1 MSFQTCSPEILDL
14 FLSHAVGGN
23 GDRMSLTALIDIGRI
38 GRAFS
43 LARDIDQILSERKFR
58 KLLKSKGWP
67 EDLVRSAMAAWTF
80 FTSNASDRKGIL
92 RDLSEADRD
101 MAIANM
107 IRIIDIA
114 FQDDELASAAIKNAT
129 VRDTFQRELSRI
141 APIAESFLR
150 ERWATKDGE
159 VLPTETDKAEN
170 LGLWL
175 IAATKN
181 PDDDPDGTRVA
192 LAKIW
197 AETGKM
203 SLAVKDDRLG
213 AALGSLM
220 VAINNLREGLD
231 LASQGDPNYKG
242 YTESFVAHLSNWER
256 QMRDLK
262 DSR

>member
-1 MSFQTCSPEILDL
+1 
-14 FLSHAVGGN
+14 
-23 GDRMSLTALIDIGRI
+23 MSLTALIDIGRI

-80 FTSNASDRKGIL
+80 FTSNESDRKRIL
-92 RDLSEADRD
+92 RDLSEADREI
-101 MAIANM
+101 AIANM
-107 IRIIDIA
+107 IRIIDTA
-114 FQDDELASAAIKNAT
+114 FQDDELAGAAIKNAT

-150 ERWATKDGE
+150 ERWATREGE
-159 VLPTETDKAEN
+159 VLATDNDRAQN

-175 IAATKN
+175 IAASKN
-181 PDDDPDGTRVA
+181 TTDDTEGTRGT

-197 AETGKM
+197 AELGKM
-203 SLAVKDDRLG
+203 SLAVGDERLG
-213 AALGSLM
+213 AALGELM
-220 VAINNLREGLD
+220 TAVTNLREGVD
-231 LASQGDPNYKG
+231 LASQGDPNYKRYVQKFG
-242 YTESFVAHLSNWER
+242 VHIGNWEQ

-262 DSR
+262 EL